1 MTNSSLSSSDSFLF
15 DRKLLRSRR
24 SRAASGDWEKNR
36 FLFDEVAD
44 RLAER
49 ILDISKQFDLALD
62 LGCHGGSFGKML
74 KMQGRIS
81 HLISADLSPDLMVP
95 HAEGIKVVADE
106 EFLPF
111 APRSFDLIGNV
122 LGLHWTNDLPG
133 ALVQIARA
141 LKPDGL
147 FLGAMYGIESL
158 SELKWSLTQA
168 ELEVKDGMS
177 PRISPF
183 TDVRDAGSLL
193 QRAGFALPVTD
204 VDVLTLKYPNAFA
217 LMQELRGMGEAN
229 ALVERQKTLTGRK
242 VLLRAAEIYQEKFA
256 DDDGLIPAT
265 FQVIYLAGWA
275 PHENQQKALKPG
287 SGQTNLKDILSKD

>member
-168 ELEVKDGMS
+168 ELEVKGGMS